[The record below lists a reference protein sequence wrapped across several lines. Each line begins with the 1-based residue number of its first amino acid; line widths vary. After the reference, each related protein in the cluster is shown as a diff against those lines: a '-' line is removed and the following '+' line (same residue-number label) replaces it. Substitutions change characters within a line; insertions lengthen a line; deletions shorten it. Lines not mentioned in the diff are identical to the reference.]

1 MSTNDSGYDY
11 IIVGAGSA
19 GCVLAAR
26 LSEDPGHHILLLE
39 AGPPDEAP
47 EIRMPAAAP
56 ALWQGPLSRNDVTVP
71 QRHAGNRT
79 VFLSGGRTLGGGSTI
94 NGMVYIRGNRADY
107 DAWRDLHGCA
117 GWGYDDL
124 LPYFR
129 RAEDQQRGPSAYH
142 GTGGPLRVADLNHRH
157 QLSQAWLAAAVA
169 AGLPA
174 NDDFNAAVQDG
185 VGYYQATQRDGR
197 RWSAADAYL
206 RPAARRPNLTVRT
219 GSPATRILCER
230 GRATGVR
237 YVHQGTTYEA
247 RARREV
253 LLCGGA
259 IATPHLL
266 LLSGIGPAGH
276 LRELGVQITA
286 DSPRVGTGLQD
297 HPQCLLEWH
306 TPGVPSITEHATS
319 ENRARW
325 QDSGQGPMSSCGAEA
340 GAFVRTRAGLTA
352 PDLQI
357 GAHPG
362 PIPGEGSANRR
373 GLAILVS
380 ALDVHSRG
388 RITLRSTDPA
398 DPPLIDPAYLS
409 AETDLDIL
417 VAGAH
422 LARDITACSPLAG
435 LVTGEHQPG
444 EHVDGP
450 ALREWIRGHVGT
462 MFHPTSSCAMGADE
476 RAVCDPELRVRGLDG
491 LRVVDASVMPA
502 VPRGNTNA
510 PTIAI
515 AERAA
520 DLVRGVAVLSS
531 RDPAQRT

>member
-1 MSTNDSGYDY
+1 MSTDDSGYDY

-56 ALWQGPLSRNDVTVP
+56 TLWQGPLSRNDVTVP

-206 RPAARRPNLTVRT
+206 RPAARRPNLTIRT

-237 YVHQGTTYEA
+237 YVHQDTTYEA
-247 RARREV
+247 RARHPGHHR
-253 LLCGGA
+253 LPQGRRR
-259 IATPHLL
+259 
-266 LLSGIGPAGH
+266 PAG
-276 LRELGVQITA
+276 
-286 DSPRVGTGLQD
+286 P
-297 HPQCLLEWH
+297 
-306 TPGVPSITEHATS
+306 
-319 ENRARW
+319 
-325 QDSGQGPMSSCGAEA
+325 
-340 GAFVRTRAGLTA
+340 
-352 PDLQI
+352 
-357 GAHPG
+357 
-362 PIPGEGSANRR
+362 
-373 GLAILVS
+373 
-380 ALDVHSRG
+380 
-388 RITLRSTDPA
+388 
-398 DPPLIDPAYLS
+398 
-409 AETDLDIL
+409 
-417 VAGAH
+417 
-422 LARDITACSPLAG
+422 
-435 LVTGEHQPG
+435 
-444 EHVDGP
+444 
-450 ALREWIRGHVGT
+450 
-462 MFHPTSSCAMGADE
+462 
-476 RAVCDPELRVRGLDG
+476 
-491 LRVVDASVMPA
+491 PA
-502 VPRGNTNA
+502 VPAGVAHPR
-510 PTIAI
+510 
-515 AERAA
+515 RAQHHRA
-520 DLVRGVAVLSS
+520 RDPGEPGPVAGQRAGPDELVRRRG
-531 RDPAQRT
+531 RRFRPDPPRPDRPRPADRRPPRPHPR